1 MAWDKPELLVL
12 GTSVVQ
18 LIHGSPYGFTKCVW
32 FFPDVRQP
40 LFEWDATISAYEA
53 DE

>member
-1 MAWDKPELLVL
+1 MAWNKPELVVL
-12 GTSVVQ
+12 DTSVR

-40 LFEWDATISAYEA
+40 LFELDATICAYEA